1 MTSGGAHDCSIAAQI
16 KAITGDAVV
25 EVGADA
31 IESTFVR
38 GFVGATICSGGVC
51 REGAV
56 LILTPVDGASSRA
69 WA

>member
-51 REGAV
+51 REVPAFEGLLLQFV
-56 LILTPVDGASSRA
+56 GRL
-69 WA
+69 